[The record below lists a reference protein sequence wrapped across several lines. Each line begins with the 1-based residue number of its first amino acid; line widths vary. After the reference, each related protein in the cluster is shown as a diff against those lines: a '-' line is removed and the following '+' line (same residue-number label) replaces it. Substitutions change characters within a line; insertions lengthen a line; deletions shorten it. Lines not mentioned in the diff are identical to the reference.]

1 MPIYT
6 PDQQDISLGNSR
18 INPADTY
25 VRQTPQDVSSGF
37 EALSR
42 ALSNWGSSIS
52 SAEEKAKLEAERLE
66 NEKIPYY
73 ISQFSQEMEA
83 GTVDEVQVGKKLP
96 QRSQIIVAKV
106 TEGIGARQWEDYS
119 RNYMEEAL
127 RNDESIRTDPVKR
140 KAFFD
145 KLRSDM
151 VEQTR
156 GRDFYGAGAS
166 RAVEGIINE
175 FEGNFQR
182 EGAKVFQDQQEA
194 EFTEN
199 AISVLKNPPAS
210 GEYGAL
216 LDFISTAES
225 NGNYNAYYGNSGNT
239 AIKFTDMT
247 LAQVMQWQRTENAK
261 GNNYTAVG
269 KYQFIPKTLRGAIEA
284 LGLNPETTKF
294 TPEIQDR
301 LAEHLLKV
309 RGIDDFISGKIS
321 KEQFANNLALEWAGL
336 PAVSGDNAGKSAY
349 HKDGINKSNVSVS
362 SFLEAL
368 DKRGPSGNRLSG
380 LDEIYAKTS
389 GINPARRREIIV
401 DSVVKY
407 AVDSGDESILDRLEA
422 DTVNKETGQSY
433 LLESHRSK
441 IEKARSDLA
450 DVKYRRFT
458 QNLTLQE
465 KAREE
470 ENRMWRN
477 DMTTRYLKGQP
488 IDLVKDATGPDGL
501 VDSTKRK
508 FLDDLENSARVS
520 SLDSAEASSN
530 FEDALLSAST
540 FGGSFKDLFKNDIV
554 LGPIVQ
560 NGGSPSPDEI
570 RDHIIRRTDINPADK
585 EKLVAKVDTLLQG
598 VSLMRDPDISTAYK
612 EGVGMDVDAFIKN
625 VQNTPVVY
633 KNPTLASS
641 VQNAYM
647 GEIKRQVKAD
657 IEDGK
662 GVPRG
667 NRKLEIIDKA
677 QEKAKAKLQEFF
689 PKDNQASNTPAPNN
703 TPQPSPPEK
712 PKGRWET
719 VDGIKR
725 WIPN

>member
-6 PDQQDISLGNSR
+6 PDQQDISLGSSR

-42 ALSNWGSSIS
+42 ALSSWGSNLS
-52 SAEEKAKLEAERLE
+52 SAEEQAKREAERLE
-66 NEKIPYY
+66 TEKIPYY
-73 ISQFSQEMEA
+73 ISQFSTEMES
-83 GTVDEVQVGKKLP
+83 GTVDEVQVGKRLP
-96 QRSQIIVAKV
+96 QSSKIIVAKV

-119 RNYMEEAL
+119 RNYVEEAL
-127 RNDESIRTDPVKR
+127 RNDATIRTDPVKR

-151 VEQTR
+151 AEQTR
-156 GRDFYGAGAS
+156 GRDFYGAGAA

-182 EGAKVFQDQQEA
+182 EGAADYQKEQEA
-194 EFTEN
+194 DFKQGVAN
-199 AISVLKNPPAS
+199 ALRYKPAT
-210 GEYGAL
+210 GEHGAL
-216 LDFISTAES
+216 LDFISRPES
-225 NGNYNAYYGNSGNT
+225 GGNYNAYYGNTGNDQ
-239 AIKFTDMT
+239 IRFTDMT
-247 LAQVMQWQRTENAK
+247 IEQVMQWQRGYIAR
-261 GNNYTAVG
+261 GNESSAVG
-269 KYQFIPKTLRGAIEA
+269 KYQFIQDTLRNTVKE
-284 LGLNPETTKF
+284 LGISLTDKF
-294 TPEIQDR
+294 TPELQDR
-301 LAEHLLKV
+301 MAEHLLKK
-309 RGIDDFISGKIS
+309 RGLDDYKAGKIS
-321 KEQFANNLALEWAGL
+321 KEEFANRLSQEWAGL
-336 PAVSGDNAGKSAY
+336 PMVSGPKVGRSY
-349 HKDGINKSNVSVS
+349 YDGDGLNKSGVKVGD
-362 SFLEAL
+362 FLAAL
-368 DKRGPSGNRLSG
+368 DARGPSANGVSSL
-380 LDEIYAKTS
+380 EAIYSKTS
-389 GINPARRREIIV
+389 GINPVRRRELIV
-401 DSVVKY
+401 DSAIEV
-407 AVDSGDESILDRLEA
+407 AMSTGDSSILDRLEEG
-422 DTVNKETGQSY
+422 TLNPETGQNF
-433 LLESHRSK
+433 LLDEHRAK
-441 IEKARSDLA
+441 IEKARQDVADL
-450 DVKYRRFT
+450 KYRRFT

-465 KAREE
+465 KVREE

-477 DMTTRYLKGQP
+477 EMTTRYLKGQP
-488 IDLVKDATGPDGL
+488 IDFVKDATGPDGL
-501 VDSTKRK
+501 VDSTKSK
-508 FLDDLENSARVS
+508 FLEDLEKSSRVS
-520 SLDSAEASSN
+520 SLESAEASSN

-540 FGGSFKDLFKNDIV
+540 FGGSYKNLFNNDLI

-560 NGGSPSPDEI
+560 NGGSPSPDQI

-612 EGVGMDVDAFIKN
+612 EGVGSDVDGFLKN
-625 VQNTPVVY
+625 PIYTDVVLD
-633 KNPTLASS
+633 NPTLASS
-641 VQNAYM
+641 VQTAYM

-689 PKDNQASNTPAPNN
+689 PKNKQADSTPAPNN
-703 TPQPSPPEK
+703 TPQPSSNQK
-712 PKGRWET
+712 PKGRWEV